1 MWCDQNRR
9 PRRVYP
15 VLLGVFLLAQACASA
30 PPVTDR
36 DVTISEGMTFTIALD
51 ARAGTGYG
59 WSVDGADAETVALV
73 RHSVERTDSAPGAS
87 EQEVFL
93 FLAKRSGT
101 ATLRFTYARPW
112 VEKSP
117 LPSRSYRVQ
126 VIRC

>member
-1 MWCDQNRR
+1 MWRHQTRR

-15 VLLGVFLLAQACASA
+15 VLLGLFLLTQACASA
-30 PPVTDR
+30 LPGTDR
-36 DVTISEGMTFTIALD
+36 DVTISEGSTFTVTFD
-51 ARAGTGYG
+51 GRAGTGHE
-59 WSVDGADAETVALV
+59 WNVEGADTETVALV
-73 RHSVERTDSAPGAS
+73 RHSMERVGSVPGAG
-87 EQEVFL
+87 EQEVFV

-112 VEKSP
+112 VEMSP